1 MRDHDPLE
9 RMIVPRLASHPRQEN
24 GSCKDLERERRDL
37 ERLGFLMRE
46 RLVLADTG
54 RLNYLV
60 LIGASELLPKLLTRP
75 GRRRRFAPNCA
86 IIAVRMAEPPEWV
99 EVRPVPGTALDE
111 PLHRATDRGNGPP
124 SQLARVIGADLVL
137 IDDRAA
143 VVAARGFGCAVI
155 GTLGVAPRAERCRR
169 SLPEA

>member
-86 IIAVRMAEPPEWV
+86 IIVVRTWPRRRSGLRCGRFRAPPWTS
-99 EVRPVPGTALDE
+99 RCTAQSIAGTA
-111 PLHRATDRGNGPP
+111 A
-124 SQLARVIGADLVL
+124 
-137 IDDRAA
+137 
-143 VVAARGFGCAVI
+143 VAAGARHQRRPHFDRRPRCGRGRPRFWLCRDRYPGCGA
-155 GTLGVAPRAERCRR
+155 AR
-169 SLPEA
+169 